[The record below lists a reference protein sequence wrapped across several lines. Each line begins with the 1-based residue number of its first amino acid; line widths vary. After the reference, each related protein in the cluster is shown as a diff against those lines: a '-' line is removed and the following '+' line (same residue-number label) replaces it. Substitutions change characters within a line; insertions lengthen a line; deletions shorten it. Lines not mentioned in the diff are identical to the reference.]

1 MAEEK
6 EELEGDVIVIDNG
19 TGFIKAGWAGEDAP
33 RFVIPAI
40 VCDNHAKAMP
50 ATHGGMETDS
60 LEYLV
65 GHDALNALHN
75 SASEAVTYPIKRGTV
90 EDWDALQKIWDH
102 IFKNCLNVDPTQYP
116 VLMTCPPM
124 ADKEM
129 QTEIARRM
137 FKHFNVPALCLC
149 NASVLSLFSTGRTTG
164 VVLEVG
170 EGVTYSVPVYEGFSL
185 PHATLKLPLAGVDV
199 TKYLMTILSQQG
211 IKFSDSHFDIVQ
223 DIKEKLCALR
233 TGMEDETEVEEASPD
248 ELTYELPD
256 GQVIQIDEEARY
268 TSSEILFEPNEVI
281 ATCEEDF
288 TEGVAKMVY
297 KSIEIC
303 DAELQKDLFKN
314 IVLAG
319 GSSMMT
325 GFGDRMRREMT
336 QLVGQYQFTNI
347 ILDSQRKNSAWIG
360 GSMYASLET
369 FGLIK
374 ITSQEYL
381 ADNTIVFKKFFG

>member
-1 MAEEK
+1 
-6 EELEGDVIVIDNG
+6 
-19 TGFIKAGWAGEDAP
+19 
-33 RFVIPAI
+33 
-40 VCDNHAKAMP
+40 
-50 ATHGGMETDS
+50 
-60 LEYLV
+60 
-65 GHDALNALHN
+65 
-75 SASEAVTYPIKRGTV
+75 
-90 EDWDALQKIWDH
+90 
-102 IFKNCLNVDPTQYP
+102 
-116 VLMTCPPM
+116 
-124 ADKEM
+124 
-129 QTEIARRM
+129 
-137 FKHFNVPALCLC
+137 
-149 NASVLSLFSTGRTTG
+149 
-164 VVLEVG
+164 
-170 EGVTYSVPVYEGFSL
+170 
-185 PHATLKLPLAGVDV
+185 
-199 TKYLMTILSQQG
+199 
-211 IKFSDSHFDIVQ
+211 
-223 DIKEKLCALR
+223 
-233 TGMEDETEVEEASPD
+233 MEDETEVEEASPD